1 MSHYRLAAAALLVAL
16 VGASGCDARSVMV
29 HRPGDKQI
37 DAAITKR
44 WAREIRRTAHTG
56 DWLLSRSYYLVADGI
71 QVATGGVVSHA
82 AIYDAEKDTIV
93 EAVESGIREAP
104 LEVFL
109 QKNHYVIVLRPSG
122 TSAADGATAM
132 ERARAQV
139 GGQFD
144 GAGMLGMN
152 DPDTFYCS
160 ELVWWATDGDARF
173 GAQVV
178 ITPSELLDYGEVM
191 YWSGERTDTQLL
203 QIAGDEAK
211 ADVARIAAS
220 E

>member
-1 MSHYRLAAAALLVAL
+1 MSHTRLAAAVLLLAL
-16 VGASGCDARSVMV
+16 VGGAGCNARSVMV
-29 HRPGDKQI
+29 HRPADKQV

-44 WAREIRRTAHTG
+44 WAREIRHTAHTG

-82 AIYDAEKDTIV
+82 AMYDAETDTVV

-122 TSAADGATAM
+122 TTDADGAQAM

-139 GGQFD
+139 GGEFD
-144 GAGMLGMN
+144 EAGMLGMN

-160 ELVWWATDGDARF
+160 ELVWWATDGEARY

-178 ITPSELLDYGEVM
+178 ITPSELLDYGEVV
-191 YWSGERTDTQLL
+191 YWSGERSDSQLL
-203 QIAGDEAK
+203 QIASDEAK
-211 ADVARIAAS
+211 ADVARVAAGN
-220 E
+220 